1 MDISIDVFVFKS
13 TIFGIINRIGR
24 GFFGILA
31 GSVFGVTSNF
41 SLFFTIWRR
50 TMPAHF
56 KSRKSGF
63 TLIELLVVI
72 AIIGVLVGLLLPAVQ
87 QAREAARRNAC
98 GNNLKQMGLALHNF
112 ADVNTYRGDN
122 GFPTASKLLN
132 GSQSA
137 LSASGIQAYTW
148 VVDILPFGEQANL
161 YDQMKSASGGGNFQ
175 APYGATKSAIDA
187 LGNASEL
194 PFGTC
199 PSWTPDVRDTNNKN
213 FRTESFGRGTRQG
226 SITYRANIGMQYWG
240 NSLVGHANNMKP
252 WMQKAK
258 GGMNMGVINTFGGN
272 QNAGL
277 TTFRDFKDG
286 MSQCILL
293 AENAS
298 AQQWWLG
305 QHRVVSWTNPNMLAT
320 YPLGTAVT
328 PNAKWKRNYHGASSA
343 HPAGLFGT
351 VYADGSVKFLNT
363 NMGAAAYV
371 AQIRR
376 ASEAVKDTP

>member
-1 MDISIDVFVFKS
+1 MSYL
-13 TIFGIINRIGR
+13 G
-24 GFFGILA
+24 
-31 GSVFGVTSNF
+31 SNF
-41 SLFFTIWRR
+41 R
-50 TMPAHF
+50 TLAISAL
-56 KSRKSGF
+56 KSRQKRVGF

-87 QAREAARRNAC
+87 QAREAARRNSC
-98 GNNLKQMGLALHNF
+98 GNNLKQMGLALHSF

-122 GFPTASKLLN
+122 GFPTASKLLS
-132 GSQSA
+132 GSDSA
-137 LSASGIQAYTW
+137 LTASGIQAYTW
-148 VVDILPFGEQANL
+148 VVDMLPFGEEVNL

-175 APYGATKSAIDA
+175 APFGTTKGAIDA

-194 PFGTC
+194 SFGTC
-199 PSWTPDVRDTNNKN
+199 PSWTPGVKDPNGVN
-213 FRTESFGRGTRQG
+213 FRTETNGRGDRKG

-240 NSLVGHANNMKP
+240 NSLVGNKNWTKP
-252 WMQKAK
+252 WLQKAV
-258 GGMNMGVINTFGGN
+258 GAMNMGVLTGGS

-277 TTFRDFKDG
+277 TCFRNFKDG
-286 MSQCILL
+286 LSQCILL
-293 AENAS
+293 VENAS

-305 QHRVVSWTNPNMLAT
+305 QHRVISWSNPTELGK

-363 NMGAAAYV
+363 NIGETAYI
-371 AQIRR
+371 AQVRR
-376 ASEAVKDTP
+376 ASEQVKVAP